1 MSMSVLVVDDEKK
14 LTELIAETL
23 KQFPIFKTVIC
34 SFDGADALRKITNQK
49 FDIVILDIGMPKL
62 DGIEVLKHLE
72 EESRLGKTKVIIIS
86 GGFTSENITAAK
98 AFTPYFL
105 AKPFK
110 MEDLKL
116 KIGQVVKEIKAV
128 A

>member
-1 MSMSVLVVDDEKK
+1 MSMSVLIVDDEKQ
-14 LTELIAETL
+14 LTEMIAETL

-34 SFDGADALRKITNQK
+34 SYDGAEALRKMTNQK

-62 DGIEVLKHLE
+62 DGLEVLKHLE
-72 EESRLGKTKVIIIS
+72 NEARLGKTKVIIIS
-86 GGFTSENITAAK
+86 GAFTPETIKAAK

-110 MEDLKL
+110 IADLKL
-116 KIGQVVKEIKAV
+116 KIGQVVKEIKQV